1 MFLLKNTS
9 YTLVGN
15 VIFALSQWLILIILN
30 KFGNS
35 TDVGIFTYSLAITT
49 PIFLL
54 SQCGLRSYLV
64 VDIKKAFHFKI
75 YLNLRILLS
84 TIALS
89 IIFFICFFIENDKTR
104 YSVLLVSLFKLFDSI
119 FDIYYGSYQ
128 RNFLMKRIAISR
140 IIRAILNIIFFLIIY
155 LYSKN
160 LIYSLFGYS
169 VSAILCYYFYDF
181 RYKEDTLSY
190 INEFKSYNLLLLS
203 ALPLGLTA
211 VFISLNSSIPRI
223 ILENKTTLTE
233 IGAFSSFFYL
243 LQIAQIIIQSLCQT
257 YSPHI
262 SRLHIEKDKK
272 NLQKSI
278 INLLTLT
285 LFISISYIASSLIL
299 KDLIFS
305 LLFNKDFYAF
315 HKTYDYITYYSPLL
329 FFMIALGNISTAL
342 KKIKLQPYIFFFS
355 TLLILPLSIICI
367 SKYNLNGA
375 ILAIS
380 ISSLITICLIISY
393 INSKIK

>member
-119 FDIYYGSYQ
+119 F
-128 RNFLMKRIAISR
+128 
-140 IIRAILNIIFFLIIY
+140 
-155 LYSKN
+155 
-160 LIYSLFGYS
+160 
-169 VSAILCYYFYDF
+169 
-181 RYKEDTLSY
+181 
-190 INEFKSYNLLLLS
+190 
-203 ALPLGLTA
+203 
-211 VFISLNSSIPRI
+211 
-223 ILENKTTLTE
+223 
-233 IGAFSSFFYL
+233 
-243 LQIAQIIIQSLCQT
+243 
-257 YSPHI
+257 
-262 SRLHIEKDKK
+262 
-272 NLQKSI
+272 
-278 INLLTLT
+278 
-285 LFISISYIASSLIL
+285 
-299 KDLIFS
+299 
-305 LLFNKDFYAF
+305 
-315 HKTYDYITYYSPLL
+315 
-329 FFMIALGNISTAL
+329 
-342 KKIKLQPYIFFFS
+342 
-355 TLLILPLSIICI
+355 
-367 SKYNLNGA
+367 
-375 ILAIS
+375 
-380 ISSLITICLIISY
+380 
-393 INSKIK
+393 

>member
-35 TDVGIFTYSLAITT
+35 TDVGVFTYSLAITT

-64 VDIKKAFHFKI
+64 IDIKKFFHFKV

-84 TIALS
+84 IIALG
-89 IIFFICFFIENDKTR
+89 IIFFICLFIEDSKIK
-104 YSVLLVSLFKLFDSI
+104 YSILLISLFKLFDSI

-128 RNFLMKRIAISR
+128 RNFAMKRIAISR
-140 IIRAILNIIFFLIIY
+140 TIRAILNITFFLIIY
-155 LYSKN
+155 LYSEN

-181 RYKEDTLSY
+181 NYKEDGPTY
-190 INEFKSYNLLLLS
+190 INEPQSYKLLLLS

-211 VFISLNSSIPRI
+211 VFISLNSSIPRV

-243 LQIAQIIIQSLCQT
+243 LQIAQIIIQSLCQA

-262 SRLHIEKDKK
+262 SQLHIEGDKK

-278 INLLTLT
+278 ISLLTLT
-285 LFISISYIASSLIL
+285 LFISFFFIASSLIL

-305 LLFNKDFYAF
+305 LLFNKDFHIF
-315 HKTYDYITYYSPLL
+315 HKTYDYTIYYSPLL
-329 FFMIALGNISTAL
+329 FFMIAFGNISTAL

-380 ISSLITICLIISY
+380 ISSSITVILMISY
-393 INSKIK
+393 IGSKIK